1 MKLTLLIATTVA
13 ALIPAGAVM
22 AQSTPAPG
30 QSQPGQPS
38 QQSVPGQSPTPG
50 QSTTTPG
57 QPTPSQSGQPVPG
70 QTTTPG
76 QPMPG
81 QSTTPSQ
88 RVPGQSTP
96 PPQSSSPAT
105 NSTTTRGTFRSIDE
119 DGDGRISR
127 TEASSDDA
135 LGRGF
140 AQADANGDGYVD
152 NAEYARSRN
161 SPGQPRQ

>member
-1 MKLTLLIATTVA
+1 MKHTLSIATAVA

-22 AQSTPAPG
+22 AQSTPTPG

-38 QQSVPGQSPTPG
+38 QQSAPGQSPTPG
-50 QSTTTPG
+50 QSSTTPG
-57 QPTPSQSGQPVPG
+57 QPTPNQSGQPVPG
-70 QTTTPG
+70 QSTTPA

-81 QSTTPSQ
+81 QPTTPNQ
-88 RVPGQSTP
+88 QVPGQTPP

-105 NSTTTRGTFRSIDE
+105 NSTTTRGTFRSFDD

-140 AQADANGDGYVD
+140 AQADSNGDGYID
-152 NAEYARSRN
+152 NEEYARSRN
-161 SPGQPRQ
+161 SSRQ

>member
-1 MKLTLLIATTVA
+1 MKLTSSIATAVA
-13 ALIPAGAVM
+13 ALIPAGVVM
-22 AQSTPAPG
+22 AQSTPA

-38 QQSVPGQSPTPG
+38 QQSTPGQSPTPG
-50 QSTTTPG
+50 QSSTTPG

-70 QTTTPG
+70 QSTTPG
-76 QPMPG
+76 QPVPG
-81 QSTTPSQ
+81 QSTTPSPPL
-88 RVPGQSTP
+88 PGPTT

-105 NSTTTRGTFRSIDE
+105 NSTTTRGTFRSFDE

-140 AQADANGDGYVD
+140 AQADTNGDGYVD
-152 NAEYARSRN
+152 NEEYARSRN

>member
-1 MKLTLLIATTVA
+1 MKLTSSIATAVA
-13 ALIPAGAVM
+13 ALIPAGVVM
-22 AQSTPAPG
+22 AQSTPA

-38 QQSVPGQSPTPG
+38 QQSTPGQSPTPG
-50 QSTTTPG
+50 QSSTTPG

-70 QTTTPG
+70 Q
-76 QPMPG
+76 
-81 QSTTPSQ
+81 STTPSPPL
-88 RVPGQSTP
+88 PGPTT

-105 NSTTTRGTFRSIDE
+105 NSTTTRGTFRSFDE

-140 AQADANGDGYVD
+140 AQADTNGDGYVD
-152 NAEYARSRN
+152 NEEYARSRN